1 MVPLLSVWQFCD
13 GLLLIGMRTLGAIQI
28 DAGFSS
34 QHLLQGIRRLAVIF
48 PQGMGINVHGGGGLG
63 MTQPGGDGF
72 DILMGADEQRGGGV
86 PQAVEGD
93 HGQRR
98 VGMTVVVLSD
108 QRL

>member
-1 MVPLLSVWQFCD
+1 MSPIYSHLLPQ
-13 GLLLIGMRTLGAIQI
+13 Q
-28 DAGFSS
+28 
-34 QHLLQGIRRLAVIF
+34 LLQGICRLAVVF
-48 PQGMGINVHGGGGLG
+48 PQGVGVNVHGGGSLG
-63 MTQPGGDGF
+63 VAKSGRDGF
-72 DILMGADEQRGGGV
+72 DILMGADEQCGGGV